1 MELTPEEERLI
12 KALRKIDEVNP
23 LGIDGYT
30 AARVIEFS
38 LDYATISADHAGRR
52 YQRFIAESKR
62 QPFIDISEAQRSK
75 QRYEDTRADAADKA
89 EYERHYKEWGLP
101 APVWIADKAPHKKTA
116 ARRGKTS

>member
-30 AARVIEFS
+30 ASRNITLA
-38 LDYATISADHAGRR
+38 LDLATITADQAGRR

-62 QPFIDISEAQRSK
+62 QPFIDITEAQRKK
-75 QRYEDTRADAADKA
+75 QRYEDMRADAECKA
-89 EYERHYKEWGLP
+89 EYEANYKQWGLP
-101 APVWIADKAPHKKTA
+101 APVW
-116 ARRGKTS
+116 KTSAQ